1 MTRLAVAGAT
11 GLVGTKMLE
20 TLDRKIFLSMSL
32 YSSHQHAQLERKLN
46 SKVKHIPFKN

>member
-32 YSSHQHAQLERKLN
+32 YSSHQHAQLEKVEF
-46 SKVKHIPFKN
+46 KVKHIPFKN

>member
-20 TLDRKIFLSMSL
+20 TLDRKNI
-32 YSSHQHAQLERKLN
+32 
-46 SKVKHIPFKN
+46 

>member
-20 TLDRKIFLSMSL
+20 TLDRKNIP
-32 YSSHQHAQLERKLN
+32 YDELEGFSTARQAGKEEEFQG
-46 SKVKHIPFKN
+46 KT

>member
-20 TLDRKIFLSMSL
+20 TLDQNIPFDEH
-32 YSSHQHAQLERKLN
+32 SSHQHAQLERKLN

>member
-20 TLDRKIFLSMSL
+20 TLDRK
-32 YSSHQHAQLERKLN
+32 N
-46 SKVKHIPFKN
+46 IPFDEFSTLFISAFSG